1 MEIMSMILPAIPVL
15 VIVALAI
22 IILAMGY
29 LKAPPD
35 VAYVISGMR
44 KKPRILVGQAGVRIP
59 FFERVDKLALGAIQ
73 IDVKT
78 KTAVPTAEYIN
89 VKVDSTV
96 SVRVGKTE
104 EMIALASQNFLNVNR
119 ETIATKI
126 NDLLE
131 GNIREIVGQMKLT
144 EMVSDRKAFSDK
156 VQANVVPDLAR
167 FGLELVSFNV
177 QNFSDENNVIDNL
190 GIDNVEQI
198 RKNAAIA
205 KSDAQREIAIAE
217 AENAKVSNDA
227 KVKAAEEIA
236 KRNNDLAIKQAE
248 LKQEADTKQA
258 QAEAAKAIEAENQR
272 KQHEIATA
280 NANLAKQ
287 EKEIELKE
295 REVAIKERTLEA
307 EIKKKADADKY
318 AAQQSADAKAYAEQ
332 KRAEAELFEREKMAE
347 AARIEAEKKAA
358 ADLALATSKAEAQK
372 RLAEAI
378 ETEGKA
384 KAAAAQAQGIA
395 EAEAIRAKAE
405 AEAKGMLEK
414 AEALKQYGDAAKQQM
429 ELDAIKVL
437 YEQLP
442 AIAEAIGKGYNGAEI
457 HLIGNDSGQLAG
469 NMMANITQIVEG
481 FKGSTGID
489 PTAFISGMLGA
500 KVADNQ

>member
-318 AAQQSADAKAYAEQ
+318 AAQQDADAKAYAEQ

-358 ADLALATSKAEAQK
+358 ADLALATAKAEAQK

-384 KAAAAQAQGIA
+384 KAAAAQAQGLA

-442 AIAEAIGKGYNGAEI
+442 AIAEAIGKGYNSAEI